1 MRAAK
6 LAVWH
11 PEVENLRTL
20 EQSTPKSEVKLDP
33 IVADAEALYWAFQRR
48 RADDP
53 NLDFGT
59 VPDSALIDIFEPHP
73 RRTRRQR

>member
-1 MRAAK
+1 M
-6 LAVWH
+6 
-11 PEVENLRTL
+11 
-20 EQSTPKSEVKLDP
+20 SEVKLDP